1 MNSDIVSTT
10 QRMRY
15 NQKFDW
21 LLPTLKNSQGL
32 FVVLTATVH
41 VQIICIFIVLY
52 FMLLVIH
59 EMNIAFNN

>member
-1 MNSDIVSTT
+1 MVSAT
-10 QRMRY
+10 QKTRY
-15 NQKFDW
+15 DQKFDW
-21 LLPTLKNSQGL
+21 LLPTLHELRSAIR
-32 FVVLTATVH
+32 TANTTVY